1 MYKNRVE
8 DDIKSC
14 LQNKEFQQKM
24 EWGKFK
30 KYVTLTLPVLNKEFH
45 YSVVLFSLYHI
56 FTTIIPLLCMY

>member
-30 KYVTLTLPVLNKEFH
+30 K
-45 YSVVLFSLYHI
+45 I
-56 FTTIIPLLCMY
+56 